1 MPGSTFDGAA
11 MDKANKDHAAA
22 EKVKAAVEAAIKG
35 LGDHIASIVALG
47 KPCLIGKTPG
57 RSRSR

>member
-1 MPGSTFDGAA
+1 

-22 EKVKAAVEAAIKG
+22 EKGKAPVEAAIKG
-35 LGDHIASIVALG
+35 LGDHIASIVGLG

-57 RSRSR
+57 